1 MYFSKHKSAVEID
14 EKGHADRNQG
24 EENERQTKIKKYSYC
39 KFFHR
44 INPDPKGFEISLE
57 ISKIQNYITQS
68 NQQKNKKQ
76 ICKRIIKSHMQYFS
90 KPLKHQIFC

>member
-1 MYFSKHKSAVEID
+1 MYFSKHRFAVEID

-68 NQQKNKKQ
+68 NQEKLKSRFAKELLNH
-76 ICKRIIKSHMQYFS
+76 ICSISLNH
-90 KPLKHQIFC
+90 